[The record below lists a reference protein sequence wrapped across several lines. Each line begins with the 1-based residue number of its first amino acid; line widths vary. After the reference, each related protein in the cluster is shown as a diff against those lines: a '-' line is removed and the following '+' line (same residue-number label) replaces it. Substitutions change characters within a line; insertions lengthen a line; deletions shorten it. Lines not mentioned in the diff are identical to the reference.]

1 MAKQLQ
7 EKQVK
12 PASKSFFTL
21 GPTLHYS
28 HANVRR
34 CHFLSLLVY
43 LVTSLLI
50 SKLMTGVLFSI
61 EFNGPWYLQRFLF
74 HPLSIFEYPWQILV
88 LGMLTGILI
97 VTPVLTSQLM
107 SFSYSIPFLLILA
120 FVAKLPGMS
129 VFLLIGSFAAALR
142 PLRFRSRYIAIIL
155 CMSPILLYF
164 AYFGG
169 AKSNDNIQWA
179 LSFTPWLCGWLTAMV
194 IAAVVLGIGHFTR
207 YRPGLVWSTTALM
220 LIGTVIM
227 FQLKINFAELDYQLY
242 VAGNNP
248 EEIVE
253 FYDHSITDALNK
265 TIADPASR
273 KYFRSMFYPT
283 ETIQLRTELKREIQD
298 RLVRQKWPEWF
309 IVPKELRYQEKK
321 RQLLK
326 QYELFIN
333 PPKQWWKPAAL
344 HRAFIMSK
352 ARIKRMPIALYYK
365 ALLSEYTPESQLLG
379 AKEILRFYSDYPHKE
394 ALKIWYDLYIK
405 FDNSPESLESRW
417 RIAMHLAGQ
426 GRFTL
431 AGDLAREALSMIQKR
446 LSVPAP
452 VRQGRLGK
460 VFVPPPASVITDFD
474 LKKLRARL
482 LCLVELI
489 SKQNRT
495 DSAASRK
502 RLAEFVMLNRYE
514 RSYPQKLD
522 SLLAEMKKD
531 DPLRDNILLAQIM
544 LIPDPLLRA
553 ERLGELADKFAG
565 TDAGINAEF
574 ELAVLKVNFWK
585 EQRKAD
591 SEGKNAAKLL
601 AQARKKL
608 TEFIKKYPKSIFAEQ
623 AQEKLANLPLN

>member
-1 MAKQLQ
+1 MAKQSQ

-12 PASKSFFTL
+12 PASKSFLTL

-34 CHFLSLLVY
+34 CHFLSLSIY
-43 LVTSLLI
+43 LAASLFI

-61 EFNGPWYLQRFLF
+61 DLNGQWYLQQFLF
-74 HPLSIFEYPWQILV
+74 SPLSIFEYPWQIPAI
-88 LGMLTGILI
+88 GMLTGILI
-97 VTPVLTSQLM
+97 VVPVLTSQLM
-107 SFSYSIPFLLILA
+107 SFRYSILFLLILA
-120 FVAKLPGMS
+120 FVVKLPGMA

-142 PLRFRSRYIAIIL
+142 PLRFRSRYIAIVL

-169 AKSNDNIQWA
+169 AKGNDNIQWA
-179 LSFTPWLCGWLTAMV
+179 LSFTPWLHGWLTAMV

-207 YRPGLVWSTTALM
+207 YRPGLVWSTTALT
-220 LIGTVIM
+220 LVGTIIM
-227 FQLKINFAELDYQLY
+227 FQLTISFAELDYQLY
-242 VAGNNP
+242 VAKNNP

-253 FYDHSITDALNK
+253 FHDHSITDALNK
-265 TIADPASR
+265 TITDPASR
-273 KYFRSMFYPT
+273 KYFQGLFYPT

-298 RLVRQKWPEWF
+298 RLVHQRWPEWF
-309 IVPKELRYQEKK
+309 MAPDELRYQEKK
-321 RQLLK
+321 QQLLR

-344 HRAFIMSK
+344 HRAFITSK
-352 ARIKRMPIALYYK
+352 ARIKRMPTALYYK

-405 FDNSPESLESRW
+405 FDDSPESLQSRW

-426 GRFTL
+426 GRFAL
-431 AGDLAREALSMIQKR
+431 AGDLAKEALGMIAEHI
-446 LSVPAP
+446 SVPAP
-452 VRQGRLGK
+452 IRQSRWGK
-460 VFVPPPASVITDFD
+460 AFASPPASVITDFD
-474 LKKLRARL
+474 LKKLRTRL
-482 LCLVELI
+482 LCLIELI
-489 SKQNRT
+489 SEQNRT
-495 DSAASRK
+495 DTNASRK
-502 RLAEFVMLNRYE
+502 RLAEFVMLNRYQRAYQE
-514 RSYPQKLD
+514 KLD
-522 SLLAEMKKD
+522 SLLSGMKED
-531 DPLRDNILLAQIM
+531 DRLRDNILLAKIM

-553 ERLGELADKFAG
+553 EQLGELARKFAG
-565 TDAGINAEF
+565 TDAGTNAEF

-591 SEGKNAAKLL
+591 SEEKKVAELL
-601 AQARKKL
+601 TQAREKL
-608 TEFIKKYPKSIFAEQ
+608 AEFIVKHPESIFAEQ